1 MHLLNSVRADW
12 QQVGR
17 QVCRAVLATRQEA
30 SLRILNGSYAAAD
43 AIFLQ
48 EAAPAFPARLASSA
62 ATLART
68 HLALVPP
75 PVPGRERKESLG
87 PYALSGALWHCLS
100 GGLECLSGLTE
111 KDHELKRVQYH
122 GGCLPH

>member
-75 PVPGRERKESLG
+75 PVPGRAEVHTA
-87 PYALSGALWHCLS
+87 ALLTLTLTLTLS
-100 GGLECLSGLTE
+100 PCPAAP
-111 KDHELKRVQYH
+111 R
-122 GGCLPH
+122 C

>member
-75 PVPGRERKESLG
+75 PVPGRAEVHTA
-87 PYALSGALWHCLS
+87 ALLTLTLALTLTLTLTLS
-100 GGLECLSGLTE
+100 PCPAAP
-111 KDHELKRVQYH
+111 R
-122 GGCLPH
+122 C

>member
-48 EAAPAFPARLASSA
+48 EAAP
-62 ATLART
+62 TLTRA
-68 HLALVPP
+68 
-75 PVPGRERKESLG
+75 
-87 PYALSGALWHCLS
+87 
-100 GGLECLSGLTE
+100 
-111 KDHELKRVQYH
+111 
-122 GGCLPH
+122 